1 MTNARIEKKLKTLKA
16 ARAAQIHDFIRDL
29 PDGYETADTAA
40 EASRDAFDAAIDAY
54 LAAAAAAR
62 DAAWDAYC
70 AKLNKTQEENSND
83 G

>member
-70 AKLNKTQEENSND
+70 DELKKTKEQTNV
-83 G
+83 

>member
-1 MTNARIEKKLKTLKA
+1 MTNARIEKKLKILKA

-29 PDGYETADTAA
+29 PDGYETAYGAADTAA

-62 DAAWDAYC
+62 DTAWDAYC
-70 AKLNKTQEENSND
+70 AKLNKT
-83 G
+83 